1 MSKSSCWGFL
11 LGRGR
16 CWHKNRV
23 IMSLWIRSTN
33 LSDSGSDN
41 SSCKADRRAAVA
53 EKQAK
58 VLLCGLWTHRAAE
71 HLKEDCSHGE
81 FLLLI
86 IKYSK
91 LFRQTNVLSRLYMET
106 RSSSSS
112 VLVQW
117 ELDLFHQIQTMI
129 FQLYLNFWGCGWDHS
144 KANVVKKKMSVNF
157 AYVAKNTAFLVCL
170 ADTPQRSIPA
180 AA

>member
-1 MSKSSCWGFL
+1 M
-11 LGRGR
+11 
-16 CWHKNRV
+16 V
-23 IMSLWIRSTN
+23 
-33 LSDSGSDN
+33 
-41 SSCKADRRAAVA
+41 
-53 EKQAK
+53 
-58 VLLCGLWTHRAAE
+58 
-71 HLKEDCSHGE
+71 GE

-91 LFRQTNVLSRLYMET
+91 LFIQTNMLSRLYMGT

-129 FQLYLNFWGCGWDHS
+129 FQLYLNFWGRGWDHS
-144 KANVVKKKMSVNF
+144 KANVVKKMSVNF
-157 AYVAKNTAFLVCL
+157 AYVAKNTAFLMCL

>member
-1 MSKSSCWGFL
+1 MLS
-11 LGRGR
+11 
-16 CWHKNRV
+16 
-23 IMSLWIRSTN
+23 WIRSTN

-71 HLKEDCSHGE
+71 HLKEDCSDGE

-91 LFRQTNVLSRLYMET
+91 LFIQTNMLSRLYMET

-129 FQLYLNFWGCGWDHS
+129 FQLYLNFWGRGWDHS
-144 KANVVKKKMSVNF
+144 KANVVKKMSVNF
-157 AYVAKNTAFLVCL
+157 AYVAKNTAFLMCL